1 MKYTIG
7 CHVLNKDGST
17 ADGIYV
23 FGKYGFPYI
32 SNDVSTFP
40 EKECSIYIIDDA
52 ENTQKYIQYLSRLYR
67 CEFKSRAKKL
77 AAPVQEFR
85 FYPIKLTDKR
95 FDGYTFEKDTK
106 WRANKKENAKYQFLG
121 DASTVSIYY
130 VKA

>member
-7 CHVLNKDGST
+7 CHVLNKDGSI

-32 SNDVSTFP
+32 SNAVETFA
-40 EKECSIYIIDDA
+40 EKECSIYVIDGA

-67 CEFKSRAKKL
+67 YEFKSRAKKL
-77 AAPVQEFR
+77 AAPVKEFR

-95 FDGYTFEKDTK
+95 FDGYTLEKDVK
-106 WRANKKENAKYQFLG
+106 WRHKKQENAQYQFLG
-121 DASTVSIYY
+121 DVNTVSICY
-130 VKA
+130 VK

>member
-52 ENTQKYIQYLSRLYR
+52 EYLFNQKEGILN
-67 CEFKSRAKKL
+67 EI
-77 AAPVQEFR
+77 FR
-85 FYPIKLTDKR
+85 K
-95 FDGYTFEKDTK
+95 FEK
-106 WRANKKENAKYQFLG
+106 
-121 DASTVSIYY
+121 SM
-130 VKA
+130 